1 MYKMGIEEL
10 EKVGLSFDI
19 INAQQLFFWQN
30 TFSRALL
37 QVVKKFELCFVEQ
50 KMQRQN

>member
-19 INAQQLFFWQN
+19 INAQQLFFYKAHF
-30 TFSRALL
+30 FSGIVTNR
-37 QVVKKFELCFVEQ
+37 KKI
-50 KMQRQN
+50 